1 MIINMPSTTEPRE
14 LCPQTRGNPH
24 ETLTTVNTGD
34 ALAAPVRENR
44 ALYILE
50 TDLVTDRPL

>member
-24 ETLTTVNTGD
+24 ETPSQPD
-34 ALAAPVRENR
+34 AAGRENR